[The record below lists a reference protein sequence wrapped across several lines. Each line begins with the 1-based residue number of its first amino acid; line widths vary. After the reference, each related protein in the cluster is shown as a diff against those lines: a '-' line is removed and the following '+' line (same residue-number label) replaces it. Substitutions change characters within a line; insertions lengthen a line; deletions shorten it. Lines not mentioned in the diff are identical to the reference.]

1 MSQTPRVSKD
11 KNGNWTI
18 TGVGER
24 TISQTQ
30 ADYEDIVKGAQQ
42 APGQD
47 GYNAL
52 QMLKTNPQMSS
63 GLVTA
68 LSKNGAV
75 PQNALVTAMA
85 QIDATTRAQREL
97 DAQKEAQRVSTEKF
111 NNTIRGKFWTAF
123 KGTTR
128 TVFLGPQAI
137 FEGIGNLSRGL
148 AQGLGRAGDEI
159 EAIKEGKVDWLTE
172 KPTDPNLTR
181 KDLGLAETSDLL
193 EVFNPMNSIRQTT
206 LYQAIKQYV
215 DTGRVDLG
223 VGFSASEEIGAGF
236 LAREEQKKVAKVTF
250 TVNGEKYERPFSAFD
265 PITYIYTGGDLESE
279 AARLV
284 TAIGDLGIMIASD
297 PFLAVSK
304 IRKAREVAALASQ
317 TSKGIE
323 SAKNIQK

>member
-24 TISQTQ
+24 TTSQTQ

-123 KGTTR
+123 KGTT
-128 TVFLGPQAI
+128 
-137 FEGIGNLSRGL
+137 LSL
-148 AQGLGRAGDEI
+148 I
-159 EAIKEGKVDWLTE
+159 HI
-172 KPTDPNLTR
+172 
-181 KDLGLAETSDLL
+181 
-193 EVFNPMNSIRQTT
+193 
-206 LYQAIKQYV
+206 
-215 DTGRVDLG
+215 
-223 VGFSASEEIGAGF
+223 
-236 LAREEQKKVAKVTF
+236 
-250 TVNGEKYERPFSAFD
+250 
-265 PITYIYTGGDLESE
+265 
-279 AARLV
+279 
-284 TAIGDLGIMIASD
+284 
-297 PFLAVSK
+297 
-304 IRKAREVAALASQ
+304 
-317 TSKGIE
+317 
-323 SAKNIQK
+323 